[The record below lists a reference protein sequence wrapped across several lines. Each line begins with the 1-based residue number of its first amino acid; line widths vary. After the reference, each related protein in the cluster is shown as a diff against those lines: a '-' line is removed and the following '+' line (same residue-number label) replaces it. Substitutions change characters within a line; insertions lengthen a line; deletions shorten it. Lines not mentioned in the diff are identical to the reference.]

1 MKKIKLLLTAI
12 VLTLSSTAQAQMV
25 LEYNIATANTAIALP
40 FGLFGTVNVS
50 INWGDGSALETVTSG
65 GDKSHTYSTIGTKT
79 VTITG
84 TLTEYGTITNSTG
97 NARLTKVTSWDG
109 LGLTSLFDAFNG
121 ATMLTQVPT
130 SLPAT
135 VTNLSYMFQG
145 ATAFNQA
152 IGTWNTA
159 AVTDMTYMFY
169 DATAFN
175 QPIGTWNTAAV
186 TDMYSMFFG
195 ATSFNQA
202 IGTWNTGAVTN
213 MAGMFYDATAFNQA
227 IGTWNTG
234 AVTNMNGMF
243 FGATSFNQ
251 AIGTWNTGAV
261 TNMNGMFSNATAFN
275 QAIGTWNTSAVT
287 SMYAMF
293 SNATAFNQ
301 PIGTWNISNV
311 SVMYEM
317 FKDATAFNQPI
328 GTWNTAAVTSMY
340 AMFSN
345 ATAFNQAIGTWNI
358 AAVTDMSQMFK
369 NTALCTDN
377 YDATL
382 NGWAPQT
389 VNKVEFDGGTSKYS
403 NASANARA
411 TIISKGWT
419 ITDAGSGTTSA
430 SKCSITTA
438 TLEPFATD
446 AIKIYPNPAADKLQV
461 NFTAPITE
469 TLTYSVYSNTG
480 VLILEKVTQMNGS
493 NLAIELG
500 NMPQGLYIIKIN
512 TQDKSIA
519 KTFVKE

>member
-65 GDKSHTYSTIGTKT
+65 GDKSHTYSTIGTKI

-84 TLTEYGTITNSTG
+84 TLTEYGTITNATG

-169 DATAFN
+169 NATAFN
-175 QPIGTWNTAAV
+175 QAIGTWNTAAV
-186 TDMYSMFFG
+186 TNMYSMFFG
-195 ATSFNQA
+195 ATSFNQP
-202 IGTWNTGAVTN
+202 IGTWNTRAVTN
-213 MAGMFYDATAFNQA
+213 MQSMFSSATAFNQP
-227 IGTWNTG
+227 
-234 AVTNMNGMF
+234 
-243 FGATSFNQ
+243 
-251 AIGTWNTGAV
+251 
-261 TNMNGMFSNATAFN
+261 
-275 QAIGTWNTSAVT
+275 IGTWNTSAVT

-293 SNATAFNQ
+293 KDATAFNQ

-317 FKDATAFNQPI
+317 FKDATAFNQAI

-403 NASANARA
+403 SASANARA

-419 ITDAGSGTTSA
+419 ITDAGLGITSA

-469 TLTYSVYSNTG
+469 TLTYSIYSNTG
-480 VLILEKVTQMNGS
+480 VLILEKVSQMNGS

-500 NMPQGLYIIKIN
+500 YMPQGLYIIKIN